1 LFEGRFN
8 SYCKE
13 IVMNWDQA
21 KTEIKTRWDKLTDHQ
36 LQDRVPGTRDQL
48 IANIQGSYDVSR
60 HDAERLVVAWEA
72 CNQNT
77 DEHGE
82 GIRDQL
88 IGNVQETFNI
98 SMEEAEHQVEMWGTK
113 NAGEIA
119 EFQKPTGGPWAHWP
133 HT

>member
-1 LFEGRFN
+1 
-8 SYCKE
+8 
-13 IVMNWDQA
+13 MNWEQA

-48 IANIQGSYDVSR
+48 MANIQASYDVTR
-60 HDAERLVVAWEA
+60 HDAERLVVAWVA
-72 CNQNT
+72 YNQNT

-82 GIRDQL
+82 GTRDQL

-119 EFQKPTGGPWAHWP
+119 EFQKPTGGPWEHWP